1 MKTTSRILFSL
12 LGLCIIGAVTTAD
25 AATLG
30 DSTSEHA
37 GRTSVA
43 ASNSAIEIFQN
54 LLQGHQ
60 QLNELRAERET
71 LNSEIKK
78 TEGELEDLGT
88 RLQSTPATL
97 PGGESNPKRELLERR
112 LESAQSQ
119 LNSLNQKLSR
129 VEDRI
134 DDQTASRRAQ
144 ALTLIHR
151 IFSFLI
157 IAFAIWVLARI
168 LRRIPAR
175 IVKEEQD
182 RFYINKVITYSSRLV
197 VVLIFLYTIF
207 GEFASLSPFLGLT
220 GAGIA
225 IALQDVIVSFIAWFF
240 IIGRRGLSIGDRI
253 EVSNVRGDV
262 IDIGVLRIVVREV
275 GNWLSNEVPTGR
287 RVFIPN
293 SFVFKNYFFNHSRPQ
308 PFINDEIKMLFTFE
322 SNWEKAL
329 DLVRES
335 ARKALEEFFKQ
346 GENASELIPQDESFT
361 RWGHGVEAD
370 MPQVFTRIAECGVEI
385 RLIYVTRVRDRN
397 RLRDILNRAILKGLA
412 GQTDI
417 TLAYPTSR
425 AISTPPGVKP

>member
-1 MKTTSRILFSL
+1 MKKTLRILFPF
-12 LGLCIIGAVTTAD
+12 LGLFLIGAVTAAD

-37 GRTSVA
+37 GRTSGA
-43 ASNSAIEIFQN
+43 ASNSAIEMFQN

-60 QLNELRAERET
+60 QVRELRAERET
-71 LNSEIKK
+71 LHTKIKQA
-78 TEGELEDLGT
+78 EGELEDLGA

-97 PGGESNPKRELLERR
+97 PGGESNPKRGLLEKRV
-112 LESAQSQ
+112 ESAQSR

-129 VEDRI
+129 VEEKI
-134 DDQTASRRAQ
+134 DDQTASRNAQ
-144 ALTLIHR
+144 AMALVHR

-182 RFYINKVITYSSRLV
+182 RFYINKVITYSGRLV

-329 DLVRES
+329 DLVRET

-346 GENASELIPQDESFT
+346 GDKEGELIPQDELFT
-361 RWGHGVEAD
+361 RWGRGVEAD
-370 MPQVFTRIAECGVEI
+370 MPKVFTRIAECGVEI

-412 GQTDI
+412 GQSDI